1 MGRCSMRGAR
11 RGGWGPKRAHRPI
24 AAGTFGDEPTPASP
38 ETPAPGGLQRAVL
51 EAGDGPAVE
60 AGQTIV
66 VHYHGQIWNGGVFGS
81 SFARGQTI
89 NFPIGVGMVIAG
101 WDEGLVG
108 KAIGSRLLLSIPPEH
123 GYGPRGVPQA
133 GIGGEDTLVFVVD
146 IVGVE

>member
-1 MGRCSMRGAR
+1 MSANL
-11 RGGWGPKRAHRPI
+11 PI
-24 AAGTFGDEPTPASP
+24 ASGTFGDEPTLTFP
-38 ETPAPGGLQRAVL
+38 ETAAPEGLQVAVL

-66 VHYHGQIWNGGVFGS
+66 VNYHGQIWNGGVFDS

-133 GIGGEDTLVFVVD
+133 GIGGEDALLFVVD
-146 IVGVE
+146 IVGGE